1 MGEGQDKLDSQFD
14 CRAAIF
20 SACCGELR
28 MRQSHSIVPDSFD
41 RDIYLVLDDFGDRLG
56 WAWPE
61 TDVAD
66 TDRATVIRHLLE
78 GQYSSPVRIVAFNPA
93 EGWSRDVTDDIAA
106 ELAQACADRGET
118 PMSIADFIDDHARP
132 SRVL

>member
-1 MGEGQDKLDSQFD
+1 
-14 CRAAIF
+14 
-20 SACCGELR
+20 
-28 MRQSHSIVPDSFD
+28 MRQSPSIVPDSFD

-93 EGWSRDVTDDIAA
+93 EGRSRDVTDDIAA
-106 ELAQACADRGET
+106 ELAQACADRGEM
-118 PMSIADFIDDHARP
+118 PPSIADFIADHTRS
-132 SRVL
+132 SRVR

>member
-28 MRQSHSIVPDSFD
+28 MHQSPSIVPDSFD

-61 TDVAD
+61 TDVAH

-78 GQYSSPVRIVAFNPA
+78 GQYSSPVRIVVFNTA
-93 EGWSRDVTDDIAA
+93 EGWSRDVTQDIAA
-106 ELAQACADRGET
+106 ELAQVCADRDEISS
-118 PMSIADFIDDHARP
+118 SIADFIADHTRA
-132 SRVL
+132 SRVR

>member
-1 MGEGQDKLDSQFD
+1 
-14 CRAAIF
+14 
-20 SACCGELR
+20 
-28 MRQSHSIVPDSFD
+28 MRQSPSIVPDSFD

-93 EGWSRDVTDDIAA
+93 EGRSRDMTDDIAA

-118 PMSIADFIDDHARP
+118 PVSIADFIADHTRP
-132 SRVL
+132 SRVR

>member
-1 MGEGQDKLDSQFD
+1 
-14 CRAAIF
+14 
-20 SACCGELR
+20 
-28 MRQSHSIVPDSFD
+28 MRQSPSIVPDSFD

-106 ELAQACADRGET
+106 ELAQACADRGEIS
-118 PMSIADFIDDHARP
+118 PSIADFIADHTR
-132 SRVL
+132 SRVR